1 MDKKRLSA
9 TLAKVE
15 AELSVAQ
22 KELKRRESQLSG
34 ALPGGWEE
42 VLDAESGEPYYHHV
56 ATGLT
61 TWERPGAMDAV
72 SGQPEPPACRS
83 GASGGSSA
91 PDPMSMWSS
100 MGLPAQQAQTSKSEL
115 DAIMGSTAAHAT
127 HGETPPSRERRT
139 LPDACIEDWT
149 VGRLSVA
156 AAAVEAG
163 DFERAIE
170 LRDTLRLS
178 SGMMKPTQSMSMS
191 GLL

>member
-115 DAIMGSTAAHAT
+115 DAIM
-127 HGETPPSRERRT
+127 
-139 LPDACIEDWT
+139 
-149 VGRLSVA
+149 
-156 AAAVEAG
+156 AAVEAG